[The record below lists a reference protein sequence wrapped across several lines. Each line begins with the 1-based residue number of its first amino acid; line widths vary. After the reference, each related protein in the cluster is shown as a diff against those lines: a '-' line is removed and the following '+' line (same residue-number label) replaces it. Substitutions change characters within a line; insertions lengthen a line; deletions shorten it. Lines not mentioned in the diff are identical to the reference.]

1 MSYDICLTC
10 NAGSSSYQDSAFH
23 KYTLTIPTL
32 GGNQ

>member
-10 NAGSSSYQDSAFH
+10 NAGSSYQDSSIH
-23 KYTLTIPTL
+23 KYTLTHPTF